1 MLFLLFELG
10 ADRYALDA
18 LQIAE
23 VLPLVAIKHI
33 PQAPP
38 AVSGVFNYRGAPV
51 PVIDVSQLTL
61 GRPAARRLSTRIV
74 LVHYP
79 CGDDGAT
86 HLLGLIVEKAT
97 QTERHAPADF
107 VASGITSAD
116 APYLGPV
123 ATDARGLLQWI
134 DVQTLLP
141 PAFRDMLFNQPMDDR
156 WGLPTSKTC

>member
-10 ADRYALDA
+10 HARYALDVR
-18 LQIAE
+18 QVAE
-23 VLPLVAIKHI
+23 VVPLLAITPI
-33 PQAPP
+33 PQAPA
-38 AVSGVFNYRGAPV
+38 AVAGILNFRGAPV

-97 QTERHAPADF
+97 QTERHAPSDF

-141 PAFRDMLFNQPMDDR
+141 PAVRDVLFNQ
-156 WGLPTSKTC
+156 SKAD

>member
-10 ADRYALDA
+10 TDRYALDA
-18 LQIAE
+18 RQIAE
-23 VLPLVAIKHI
+23 VLPLVAITQF
-33 PQAPP
+33 PQMPP

-61 GRPAARRLSTRIV
+61 GRPAERRLSTRIV

-79 CGDDGAT
+79 DGADGT
-86 HLLGLIVEKAT
+86 RLLGLIAERAT
-97 QTERHAPADF
+97 QTERRERADF
-107 VASGITSAD
+107 VPSGVTSVG

-123 ATDARGLLQWI
+123 AADARGLLQWI

-141 PAFRDMLFNQPMDDR
+141 PAVRDALFNQPKAD
-156 WGLPTSKTC
+156 

>member
-10 ADRYALDA
+10 TDRYALDA

-23 VLPLVAIKHI
+23 VLPLVAIK
-33 PQAPP
+33 
-38 AVSGVFNYRGAPV
+38 
-51 PVIDVSQLTL
+51 
-61 GRPAARRLSTRIV
+61 RIV

-79 CGDDGAT
+79 GGDGAT

-97 QTERHAPADF
+97 QTVRHAPADF
-107 VASGITSAD
+107 VASGITTAD

-156 WGLPTSKTC
+156 WGLPT

>member
-10 ADRYALDA
+10 HARYALDVR
-18 LQIAE
+18 QVAE
-23 VLPLVAIKHI
+23 VVPLLAITPI
-33 PQAPP
+33 PQAPA
-38 AVSGVFNYRGAPV
+38 AVAGVLNFRGAPV

-61 GRPAARRLSTRIV
+61 CRPAERRLSTRIV

-79 CGDDGAT
+79 GGDGAT

-97 QTERHAPADF
+97 QTVRHAPADF